1 MSNNLVIFC
10 NKIFFKYVQG
20 DDKHFCLIRPESHFM
35 REEYIENTKMKI
47 VEMGIN
53 YDNLNTIDFGQI
65 LSQIK

>member
-1 MSNNLVIFC
+1 
-10 NKIFFKYVQG
+10 
-20 DDKHFCLIRPESHFM
+20 M